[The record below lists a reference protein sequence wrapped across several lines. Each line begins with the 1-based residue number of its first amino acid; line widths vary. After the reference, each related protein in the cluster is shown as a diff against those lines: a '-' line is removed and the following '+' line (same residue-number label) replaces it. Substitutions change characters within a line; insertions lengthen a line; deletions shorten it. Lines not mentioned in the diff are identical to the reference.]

1 MIARL
6 FSLCYW
12 LFILLSSALLFPVAC
27 FLRFATSFFDP
38 RLVVLHR
45 FSCFWASLYSWC
57 NPLWHVRIEGRER
70 IDGDT
75 VYVMVSN
82 HQSLAD
88 IMIIF
93 RLMRHFKWVSKS
105 ENFRIPFIGWN
116 MTLNRYIRIER
127 GKLKGNLHMMRDAEA
142 TLRNGSSVMIFPEG
156 TRSADGRLGA
166 FSRGAF
172 ELAVKTGAPVLPVVI
187 DGTAL
192 ALPKRGWVLRGSQ
205 NISLRVLLP
214 VRPQSDAAHLAEE
227 VHEMIARELERVRTT
242 GPGDAVVHK

>member
-12 LFILLSSALLFPVAC
+12 LFILLSSAFLFPLAC
-27 FLRFATSFFDP
+27 LLRLATAPFDR
-38 RLVVLHR
+38 RLLVLHR
-45 FSCFWASLYSWC
+45 FSCFWGSLYSWC

-70 IDGDT
+70 IDRGT

-127 GKLKGNLHMMRDAEA
+127 GKLKGNLRMMRDAETA
-142 TLRNGSSVMIFPEG
+142 LRSGSSVMIFPEG

-172 ELAVKTGAPVLPVVI
+172 ELAVKTSAPVLPVVI

-192 ALPKRGWVLRGSQ
+192 ALPKRGWVLQGSQ
-205 NISLRVLLP
+205 NICLRVLPP
-214 VRPQSDAAHLAEE
+214 VRPHSDAAHLAED
-227 VHEMIARELERVRTT
+227 VREMIARELEKMRTSERE
-242 GPGDAVVHK
+242 DAQTQ